1 MVTIEQLIEVVGPS
15 LSEDDRKTILRAYEV
30 AARAHAHQRRKT
42 GEPYITHCLETAM
55 IVTELCKD
63 PPVITAALLHDT
75 VEDTDLELEDIRREF
90 GDEVAR
96 LVDGVTKLGKINQYT
111 GHRRRELDTRQA
123 ENLRKMFLAL
133 AQDVRVVFIKLS
145 DRIHNMRT
153 LHALPPKKQLR
164 IARETMEIFAPLANR
179 LGIWQFKAELEDLAF
194 RYLEPDMY
202 TMLVN
207 RLAERREERER
218 YIQNVIQQLHTA
230 LNEAGIR
237 AKIKGR
243 PKHLYSIYRKMLR
256 KNRPFEQIY
265 DIHGVRVLVNEVQEC
280 YTALGIVHNLW
291 KPIPGEFDDYIATP
305 KENQYQSLHTAVV
318 GPEGKPLEVQ
328 IRTYEMDRKAE
339 LGVAAHWRYKE
350 ELRYRD
356 TFLEERIRWL
366 RSLIE
371 WGREMADAQEFV
383 ESVKSD
389 VLPERVLVF
398 TPKGDIKELP
408 AGATPIDFAY
418 AIHTEVG
425 HRCQGARVNGTMV
438 PLNYKL
444 QNGDRVEIITGN
456 RGGPSRD
463 WLNEHLGYVKTQ
475 RARSKIRQWFRR
487 QDRSMNIQQGRK
499 SLEHE
504 LKRLGLSQIPFEKLA
519 RMNNY
524 ENVEDFLAAIGTG
537 DLNAESVAVR
547 VLDEQRRK
555 ELVQEQVEFELPPSD
570 QSEQKVHIYVQG
582 VGNVRKRLAKCCNP
596 IPGDEIIGYVTKNH
610 WITVHRRDC
619 QNILRKMASD
629 RIVELSW
636 GKEEGDV
643 FPVRIVVRA
652 FDRGGLLR
660 DIADIV
666 ARENVNM
673 RSAHATTNKKN
684 HSAIITAT
692 LEVKDG
698 AQLARILARIEQ
710 LSNVQCAYR
719 EVN

>member
-1 MVTIEQLIEVVGPS
+1 MVTIEQLIEAVGPS

-30 AARAHAHQRRKT
+30 AAKAHAHQRRKT

-63 PPVITAALLHDT
+63 PPVIAAALLHDT

-164 IARETMEIFAPLANR
+164 IARETLEIFAPLANR

-218 YIQNVIQQLHTA
+218 YIQKVIQQLQAA
-230 LNEAGIR
+230 LQKAGIQ

-280 YTALGIVHNLW
+280 YAALGIVHSLW

-318 GPEGKPLEVQ
+318 GPDGKPLEVQ
-328 IRTYEMDRKAE
+328 IRTHEMDRKAE

-350 ELRYRD
+350 ELQHRD

-366 RSLIE
+366 RSLID
-371 WGREMADAQEFV
+371 WGQEMTDAQEFV

-425 HRCQGARVNGTMV
+425 HRCQGAKVNGVMV

-444 QNGDRVEIITGN
+444 NNGDRVEIITGN

-475 RARSKIRQWFRR
+475 RARSKIRQWFRK
-487 QDRSMNIQQGRK
+487 QDRSLNIQQGRK

-504 LKRLGLSQIPFEKLA
+504 LKRLGLSQVPFEKLA

-524 ENVEDFLAAIGTG
+524 ENVDDFLAAIGTG

-555 ELVQEQVEFELPPSD
+555 ELVQEQVEFELAPSD
-570 QSEQKVHIYVQG
+570 QSEQNVHIYVQG
-582 VGNVRKRLAKCCNP
+582 VGNIRKRLARCCNP

-619 QNILRKMASD
+619 QNILRKMSSD

-636 GKEEGDV
+636 GKDEGEV

-666 ARENVNM
+666 AREKVNM
-673 RSAHATTNKKN
+673 RSAQATTNKKN